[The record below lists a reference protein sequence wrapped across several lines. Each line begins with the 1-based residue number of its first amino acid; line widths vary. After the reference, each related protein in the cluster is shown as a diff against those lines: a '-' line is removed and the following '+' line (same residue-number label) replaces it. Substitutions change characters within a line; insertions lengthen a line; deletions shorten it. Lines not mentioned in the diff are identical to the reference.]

1 MLRVCAG
8 TIKLKG
14 EHWQKEPS
22 FCAEARRNSEE
33 AAAAKAA
40 MKEEGTDVSGSRSI
54 TVLFGAFVKPCELS
68 LQVEC
73 LTVVRLCGFA
83 TMTAQLEAQ
92 RLLSETTGATSA
104 PVASGP

>member
-40 MKEEGTDVSGSRSI
+40 VKEEGTDVSGSRSI
-54 TVLFGAFVKPCELS
+54 TCLVLFWSLVNHRCKLS
-68 LQVEC
+68 V
-73 LTVVRLCGFA
+73 
-83 TMTAQLEAQ
+83 
-92 RLLSETTGATSA
+92 
-104 PVASGP
+104 

>member
-1 MLRVCAG
+1 MLNADGWATRVLRVCAG

-54 TVLFGAFVKPCELS
+54 TCLVPFWS
-68 LQVEC
+68 LVNYRC
-73 LTVVRLCGFA
+73 KMSV
-83 TMTAQLEAQ
+83 
-92 RLLSETTGATSA
+92 
-104 PVASGP
+104 